1 MNKSKVYFTKEISGE
16 SLVRLYDKLGINLM
30 GNIAVK
36 LHSGEEGNQNYL
48 RPEFAKAIVEK
59 VNGTV
64 VECNTA
70 YDGARNTTDKHK
82 KLMEKHGWTKYF
94 DVDIIDADE
103 PDKVLEIL
111 NGKVIKENYIIIF
124 YFLSL

>member
-1 MNKSKVYFTKEISGE
+1 
-16 SLVRLYDKLGINLM
+16 
-30 GNIAVK
+30 
-36 LHSGEEGNQNYL
+36 
-48 RPEFAKAIVEK
+48 
-59 VNGTV
+59 
-64 VECNTA
+64 
-70 YDGARNTTDKHK
+70 
-82 KLMEKHGWTKYF
+82 MEKHGWTKYF